1 MASFT
6 FNMKSRCKQHLKKN
20 WNEVYVQ
27 SWTDAH
33 DINNQYLFTKSI
45 IIEIISIYIKSKIL
59 LIWNEN
65 A

>member
-6 FNMKSRCKQHLKKN
+6 FDMKSN
-20 WNEVYVQ
+20 WNGVYVQ

-33 DINNQYLFTKSI
+33 DINNQYLFTNSI
-45 IIEIISIYIKSKIL
+45 IIEIISIYIKSKRL